1 VEPLPL
7 LNHEISFIR
16 QQICRNLGITHLF
29 TNRIVSAP
37 MHYLLMP
44 SATAAFPMNEDQI
57 SSSMQARE
65 GELVSN
71 ASDREDCVAS
81 LLAAAPGIK
90 TLSGLIAIDPQE
102 LSPSARIDY
111 LAALER
117 QSSWL
122 QAAMQR
128 AIVAVAGI
136 SEGKSDGPF
145 TGVDEAEREDVSSA
159 LRLSAGTAQMR
170 IDVARTLVNHLPN
183 TCSALAT
190 GELSAAHATVIAKET
205 AAAIRDGLSEFA
217 IFSIEEKAIA
227 HAEFHTPSQVAQ
239 QVRSAIAKFAP
250 ATFEEVV
257 EKARDS
263 RRVSC
268 YNDVDGMS
276 TVVAILPAAD
286 AQTVMKAIE
295 AFIIKGSAAWEIS
308 NDSKSS
314 ESKTSGSHSA
324 SSNTSGSNTS
334 GSNTSG
340 SNTSGS
346 NTSGSKNSDT
356 RSADM
361 KRADALTSLAGFALA
376 ASSEDVALHRRPITV
391 NVTIDLPTLLGLSEN
406 PGQLAGYGAIPA
418 SVARA
423 LASDG
428 KWKRFITDPQT
439 GALLDYGRETYQP
452 PQALIDFLIARDRTC
467 RFPGCRRSAALSDL
481 DHAQSWEEGGTTSL
495 DNLGALCR
503 RHHLLKTHG
512 GWGIESRADGSC
524 TWTSPLGKIYQTPAR
539 SMAETV

>member
-1 VEPLPL
+1 M
-7 LNHEISFIR
+7 
-16 QQICRNLGITHLF
+16 NL
-29 TNRIVSAP
+29 
-37 MHYLLMP
+37 
-44 SATAAFPMNEDQI
+44 ATAFTTSPEEDVV
-57 SSSMQARE
+57 
-65 GELVSN
+65 L
-71 ASDREDCVAS
+71 
-81 LLAAAPGIK
+81 LLAAAPGIA
-90 TLSGLIAIDPQE
+90 TLTGLIAIDPHT
-102 LSPSARIDY
+102 LTPSARVDY

-117 QSSWL
+117 QTSWL

-136 SEGKSDGPF
+136 EATSAEGPF
-145 TGVDEAEREDVSSA
+145 GGVDESEREDVSSA

-170 IDVARTLVNHLPN
+170 IDVARTLVNHLPQ

-190 GELSAAHATVIAKET
+190 GEISPAHATVIAKET
-205 AAAIRDGLSEFA
+205 ASAIRDGLSEFA
-217 IFSIEEKAIA
+217 VFSIEERAISY
-227 HAEFHTPSQVAQ
+227 AEFHTPSQVAQ
-239 QVRSAIAKFAP
+239 QVRTAIAKFAP
-250 ATFEEVV
+250 ETFEEVV

-268 YNDVDGMS
+268 YNDIDGMS
-276 TVVAILPAAD
+276 TVVAILPAED

-295 AFIIKGSAAWEIS
+295 TFIVKSDRLDLQKAGDEITKK
-308 NDSKSS
+308 DS
-314 ESKTSGSHSA
+314 
-324 SSNTSGSNTS
+324 
-334 GSNTSG
+334 
-340 SNTSGS
+340 
-346 NTSGSKNSDT
+346 

-361 KRADALTSLAGFALA
+361 KRADALTAIAGFALA
-376 ASSEDVALHRRPITV
+376 SKVDEVALHRRPITI

-428 KWKRFITDPQT
+428 KWRRFITDPQT
-439 GALLDYGRETYQP
+439 GVLLDYGRQMYEP
-452 PQALIDFLIARDRTC
+452 PQGLIDFLIARDRTC

-481 DHAQSWEEGGTTSL
+481 DHAQSWDDGGTTSL

-512 GWGIESRADGSC
+512 GWSIESRADGSC

-539 SMAETV
+539 SILEGS

>member
-1 VEPLPL
+1 
-7 LNHEISFIR
+7 
-16 QQICRNLGITHLF
+16 
-29 TNRIVSAP
+29 
-37 MHYLLMP
+37 MP
-44 SATAAFPMNEDQI
+44 SATAAILTNEDHN
-57 SSSMQARE
+57 SSSTRARE
-65 GELVSN
+65 GNLALTVS
-71 ASDREDCVAS
+71 SREDSVAT

-90 TLSGLIAIDPQE
+90 TLGGLIAIDPQD

-190 GELSAAHATVIAKET
+190 GELSAAHATVIARET

-227 HAEFHTPSQVAQ
+227 HAEFHTPSQVAL
-239 QVRSAIAKFAP
+239 QVRNAIAKFAP

-276 TVVAILPAAD
+276 TVVAILPAED

-295 AFIIKGSAAWEIS
+295 AFIIKGSSEFKIS
-308 NDSKSS
+308 GDSPISDARNKSDRNDDSCDVAG
-314 ESKTSGSHSA
+314 KTSDSRNSD
-324 SSNTSGSNTS
+324 SR
-334 GSNTSG
+334 
-340 SNTSGS
+340 
-346 NTSGSKNSDT
+346 NSDT

-503 RHHLLKTHG
+503 RHHQLKTHG
-512 GWGIESRADGSC
+512 GWSIESRSDGSC

-539 SMAETV
+539 SIAESV

>member
-1 VEPLPL
+1 
-7 LNHEISFIR
+7 
-16 QQICRNLGITHLF
+16 
-29 TNRIVSAP
+29 
-37 MHYLLMP
+37 
-44 SATAAFPMNEDQI
+44 MNEDHI
-57 SSSMQARE
+57 SSSTHVHD
-65 GELVSN
+65 GEFLSSG
-71 ASDREDCVAS
+71 SDREDCVAT

-90 TLSGLIAIDPQE
+90 TLGGLIAIDPQE
-102 LSPSARIDY
+102 LSPAARIDY

-205 AAAIRDGLSEFA
+205 AAAIRDGLSKFA
-217 IFSIEEKAIA
+217 IFSIEQKAIA

-257 EKARDS
+257 EKARDC

-268 YNDVDGMS
+268 YNDIDGMS

-295 AFIIKGSAAWEIS
+295 AFIIKGTLEWEAL
-308 NDSKSS
+308 NES
-314 ESKTSGSHSA
+314 EASA
-324 SSNTSGSNTS
+324 SNSINSDDSNSSA
-334 GSNTSG
+334 
-340 SNTSGS
+340 
-346 NTSGSKNSDT
+346 SGSKNSDLRGLGSKSSDL

-361 KRADALTSLAGFALA
+361 KRADALTAIAGFALA

-495 DNLGALCR
+495 ENLGALCR

-539 SMAETV
+539 SIAETV

>member
-1 VEPLPL
+1 MHSTTAVEV
-7 LNHEISFIR
+7 EFSQR
-16 QQICRNLGITHLF
+16 
-29 TNRIVSAP
+29 
-37 MHYLLMP
+37 
-44 SATAAFPMNEDQI
+44 SATDLVT
-57 SSSMQARE
+57 
-65 GELVSN
+65 ELLV
-71 ASDREDCVAS
+71 
-81 LLAAAPGIK
+81 AAPGIK
-90 TLSGLIAIDPQE
+90 TLAELIAIDPQD
-102 LSPSARIDY
+102 LPPAARVDY

-136 SEGKSDGPF
+136 EAGQSDGPF
-145 TGVDEAEREDVSSA
+145 SGLDEAEREDVSSA

-257 EKARDS
+257 EKARDT

-276 TVVAILPAAD
+276 TVVAILPAED

-295 AFIIKGSAAWEIS
+295 AFIIKGSHSFNLPADTVSTDVRGTYAVTT
-308 NDSKSS
+308 DALGKDAH
-314 ESKTSGSHSA
+314 GSDAIGTDARS
-324 SSNTSGSNTS
+324 T
-334 GSNTSG
+334 
-340 SNTSGS
+340 
-346 NTSGSKNSDT
+346 DV

-361 KRADALTSLAGFALA
+361 KRADALTALAGFALA
-376 ASSEDVALHRRPITV
+376 ASSADVATHRRPITV

-439 GALLDYGRETYQP
+439 GALLDYGREIYSP

-467 RFPGCRRSAALSDL
+467 RFPGCRKSAALSDL

-512 GWGIESRADGSC
+512 GWRIESRADGSC

-539 SMAETV
+539 SMSETV